1 MMSSSEEF
9 RALKEANVRI
19 ENSISKLAD
28 AMTELVRQTTRSEEK
43 HEQTEKTMQRLGNK
57 IDKLEDNQKRLELR
71 ITSNSHVLSIG
82 TKLAWLVIGSG
93 VSGAIATLFYFV
105 R

>member
-1 MMSSSEEF
+1 MSSSEEF

-43 HEQTEKTMQRLGNK
+43 HEQTEKTMQRFGGK
-57 IDKLEDNQKRLELR
+57 IDKHDESIKRLELM
-71 ITSNSHVLSIG
+71 ISSNSHIISIG
-82 TKLAWLVIGSG
+82 TKVAWLVIGSG